1 MTQLKQMKLKLDVQK
16 WDKFD
21 NYSLVLCSIVEGEYL
36 RLKTSLSEG
45 LVEAMNLSF
54 LLSVFRNTSFNSW
67 GSVVPTYANRVV
79 ESGEDVIYEILVK
92 PMLSDQTRQLFAYL
106 RSDEVLQFYDDIGP
120 IRKFLPVKKR
130 RNLINAL
137 KKIANRQDG
146 YLQEILSGI
155 RRYYQTQLI
164 MDRIIEQLF
173 SLKYQAVRGWEE
185 KQVRENHIIDDDGAR
200 STFFISIQAA
210 VREIGNEIRN
220 SSDIKDLTTIL
231 EWSSIH
237 IQKALTFITARMD
250 QRE

>member
-1 MTQLKQMKLKLDVQK
+1 
-16 WDKFD
+16 
-21 NYSLVLCSIVEGEYL
+21 
-36 RLKTSLSEG
+36 
-45 LVEAMNLSF
+45 
-54 LLSVFRNTSFNSW
+54 
-67 GSVVPTYANRVV
+67 
-79 ESGEDVIYEILVK
+79 
-92 PMLSDQTRQLFAYL
+92 
-106 RSDEVLQFYDDIGP
+106 
-120 IRKFLPVKKR
+120 
-130 RNLINAL
+130 
-137 KKIANRQDG
+137 
-146 YLQEILSGI
+146 
-155 RRYYQTQLI
+155 

-220 SSDIKDLTTIL
+220 SSDIKDLKVFDNKGCGNVAGIVFSGTIL